1 MRGRERGESGEGER
15 TLRGKSLKAAQKLY
29 PTSTSTTLYEIENEN
44 LHFTSQGAEARGN
57 VEKKQRRGGGG
68 GLRKSHKRY
77 ASLGSLLLNF

>member
-1 MRGRERGESGEGER
+1 MRCISAGGSWRRATAAMRGRERGESGEGER

-57 VEKKQRRGGGG
+57 VEKKQ
-68 GLRKSHKRY
+68 
-77 ASLGSLLLNF
+77 